1 LNSLD
6 TNVLYYA
13 TNTASPEHEKARA
26 LLERVGNEPFQWI
39 IAEQVLFE
47 YYRLVRNPVVLAKPL
62 GADEAAKKIRFFRD
76 ELGCQHCAYDRGCWE
91 EAILGLAGAA
101 FPARRTFDLV
111 LAVTLRRNGVDTFYT
126 RNVADFESFGWFRV
140 IDPLS

>member
-13 TNTASPEHEKARA
+13 TNTACQEHERTCT
-26 LLERVGNEPFQWI
+26 LLERVAHEPIQWI
-39 IAEQVLFE
+39 IADQVLFE

-62 GADEAAKKIRFFRD
+62 SAVEAAKKLRFFRD
-76 ELGCQHCAYDRGCWE
+76 ELGCRHCAYDRGCWE
-91 EAILGLAGAA
+91 EAIIGLSEPA
-101 FPARRTFDLV
+101 FPARRTFDLM
-111 LAVTLRRNGVDTFYT
+111 LAVTLHRNGVDTFYT
-126 RNVADFESFGWFRV
+126 CNVSDFESFGWFQV